1 MENKW
6 FEKLTE
12 AQKTKLRGMGG
23 NAEELI
29 AFCKQ
34 ERLELPDE
42 LLEAV
47 SGEHLFPDILQC
59 NERIA

>member
-6 FEKLTE
+6 FEQLTE
-12 AQKTKLRGMGG
+12 VQKEKLRGMSGK
-23 NAEELI
+23 AEELI
-29 AFCKQ
+29 AFCKE

-47 SGEHLFPDILQC
+47 SGGYVFHDILQC
-59 NERIA
+59 NDRIA

>member
-1 MENKW
+1 MENEW
-6 FEKLTE
+6 FDKLTE
-12 AQKTKLRGMGG
+12 AQKAKLRGMSR

-47 SGEHLFPDILQC
+47 SGGIYFYDILQC
-59 NERIA
+59 NDRIA